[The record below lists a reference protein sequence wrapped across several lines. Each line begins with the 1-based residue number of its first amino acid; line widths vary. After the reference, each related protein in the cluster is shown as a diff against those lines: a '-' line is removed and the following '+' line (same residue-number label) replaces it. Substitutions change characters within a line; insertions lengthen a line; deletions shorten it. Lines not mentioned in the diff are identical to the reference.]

1 MLTPRISGFKR
12 FGFLAANDIDV
23 AFSNCGLTGNIC
35 LTDSTWL
42 AVIFLVT
49 DWLIRLGLSV
59 RVIVRRLPVG
69 TSLAWLFVL
78 LATPLLGV
86 VAYLLIGELRLG
98 SRRAKMAAKLAPL
111 YQAWCEELQARS
123 HVDWDVAG
131 QDAEPVAQLV
141 QNSLG
146 LPPQSG
152 NAYTLLGRWDE
163 ALDAVIR
170 DIDAARR
177 SCHLAFYIWNA
188 GGKADDV
195 AEALLRAA
203 ARGVSCLV
211 LLDDVGSRPFLR
223 GPWPQRLREAGIQ
236 VVAALPASLWRL
248 AFTRYDLRLH
258 RKLVLVDCKIAYT
271 GSLNLVD
278 PRHFKQNA
286 GVGQWVDAM
295 VRVQGPVVEPLA
307 ILFLGD
313 WAFATGI
320 ADERLRELSD
330 VHPVRPV
337 GPTAM
342 QVIPSGPGQ
351 EGGRVDQVLL
361 TTIYRAR
368 RRIVLTSPYFI
379 PHEPLLAALIG
390 AAQRGVDVELVIPER
405 VDSRLAHH
413 AGRAFLRDLVAAG
426 VRVHLFRDGLLHTK
440 SVLIDDSWSL
450 FGSLNLDPRS
460 MFLNF
465 ELTLAIYDRDFAAN
479 LARLQDSYIARSRP
493 LEFQECQNQPFL
505 TRFVQ
510 DLCRLFEPLL

>member
-1 MLTPRISGFKR
+1 M
-12 FGFLAANDIDV
+12 N
-23 AFSNCGLTGNIC
+23 
-35 LTDSTWL
+35 DSTWL
-42 AVIFLVT
+42 AMAFLIA
-49 DWLIRLGLSV
+49 DWVIRLGLSI

-78 LATPLLGV
+78 LVTPLFGAL
-86 VAYLLIGELRLG
+86 AYLLIGELRLG
-98 SRRAKMAAKLAPL
+98 SGRARMAARLAPL
-111 YQAWCEELQARS
+111 YQAWCAELQARS
-123 HVDWDVAG
+123 HVDWDAATL
-131 QDAEPVAQLV
+131 DAEPVAQLV

-170 DIDAARR
+170 DIDSARR

-211 LLDDVGSRPFLR
+211 LLDDVGSRTFLR
-223 GPWPQRLREAGIQ
+223 GPWPERLRSAGVQ

-258 RKLVLVDCKIAYT
+258 RKLVVVDGKVAYT

-278 PRHFKQNA
+278 PRHFKQDA

-307 ILFLGD
+307 ILFLSD

-320 ADERLRELSD
+320 ADERLREVSD
-330 VHPVRPV
+330 VHPVRPA
-337 GPTAM
+337 GTAAM
-342 QVIPSGPGQ
+342 QVIPSGPDRD
-351 EGGRVDQVLL
+351 GGRVDQVLL
-361 TTIYRAR
+361 TALYRAR

-390 AAQRGVDVELVIPER
+390 AAQRGVMVEVIIPER
-405 VDSRLAHH
+405 VDSWLAHH

-426 VRVHLFRDGLLHTK
+426 VRVHLFRGGLLHTK
-440 SVLIDDSWSL
+440 SVLIDDAWSL

-460 MFLNF
+460 LFLNF
-465 ELTLAIYDRDFAAN
+465 ELTLAVYDRDFSAE
-479 LARLQDSYIARSRP
+479 LDRLQASYLAQSRP
-493 LEFQECQNQPFL
+493 LELAECLKQSFPARL
-505 TRFVQ
+505 IQ
-510 DLCRLFEPLL
+510 DTARLLEPLL

>member
-1 MLTPRISGFKR
+1 MPDEDS
-12 FGFLAANDIDV
+12 
-23 AFSNCGLTGNIC
+23 S

-42 AVIFLVT
+42 AVMIFVI

-86 VAYLLIGELRLG
+86 LAYLLIGELRLG
-98 SRRAKMAAKLAPL
+98 SRRARMAAKLAPL

-123 HVDWDVAG
+123 HVDWEVAG
-131 QDAEPVAQLV
+131 REAEPVAQLV
-141 QNSLG
+141 QASLG

-152 NAYTLLGRWDE
+152 NAFSLLGRWDE
-163 ALDAVIR
+163 ALDAIIR

-188 GGKADDV
+188 GGKADEV

-203 ARGVSCLV
+203 ARGVSCLL

-223 GPWPQRLREAGIQ
+223 GPWPVRLRAAGIQ
-236 VVAALPASLWRL
+236 VVAALPASFWRL
-248 AFTRYDLRLH
+248 PFTRFDLRLH
-258 RKLVLVDCKIAYT
+258 RKLVLVDCKVAYT

-295 VRVQGPVVEPLA
+295 VRVRGPVVEPLA
-307 ILFLGD
+307 ILFLSD
-313 WAFATGI
+313 WAFATEI
-320 ADERLRELSD
+320 ADERLREVSD
-330 VHPVRPV
+330 VHPVRPA
-337 GPTAM
+337 GSAAM
-342 QVIPSGPGQ
+342 QVIPSGPGL

-368 RRIVLTSPYFI
+368 NRIVLTSPYFI

-390 AAQRGVDVELVIPER
+390 AAQRGVAVELVIPER
-405 VDSRLAHH
+405 VDSWLAHN
-413 AGRAFLRDLVAAG
+413 AGRAFLRDLLAAG
-426 VRVHLFRDGLLHTK
+426 VRVHLFRGGLLHTK
-440 SVLIDDSWSL
+440 SVLVDDTWGL

-460 MFLNF
+460 LFLNF
-465 ELTLAIYDRDFAAN
+465 ELTLAIYDREFSRELN
-479 LARLQDSYIARSRP
+479 RLQVSYIAQSRP
-493 LEFQECQNQPFL
+493 LELAECLSQSFPQRL
-505 TRFVQ
+505 IQ
-510 DLCRLFEPLL
+510 DTARLLEPLL

>member
-1 MLTPRISGFKR
+1 ML
-12 FGFLAANDIDV
+12 
-23 AFSNCGLTGNIC
+23 
-35 LTDSTWL
+35 DSTWF
-42 AVIFLVT
+42 AIAILVA
-49 DWLIRLGLSV
+49 DWVIRLGLSI

-78 LATPLLGV
+78 LVTPLFGAL
-86 VAYLLIGELRLG
+86 AYLLIGELRLG
-98 SRRAKMAAKLAPL
+98 SHRARMAARLAPL
-111 YQAWCEELQARS
+111 YQTWCVELQARS
-123 HVDWDVAG
+123 HVDWDAATLE
-131 QDAEPVAQLV
+131 AEPVAQLV

-163 ALDAVIR
+163 ALEAVIR
-170 DIDAARR
+170 DIDSARR

-188 GGKADDV
+188 GGKADEV
-195 AEALLRAA
+195 ADALLRAA

-223 GPWPQRLREAGIQ
+223 GPWPARLRSAGIQ

-258 RKLVLVDCKIAYT
+258 RKLVVVDGKVAYT

-278 PRHFKQNA
+278 PRHFKQDA

-307 ILFLGD
+307 ILFLSD

-320 ADERLRELSD
+320 ADERLREVSD
-330 VHPVRPV
+330 VHPVRPA
-337 GPTAM
+337 GTAAM

-361 TTIYRAR
+361 TTLYRAR

-390 AAQRGVDVELVIPER
+390 AAQRGVTVEVIIPER
-405 VDSRLAHH
+405 VDSWLAHH

-426 VRVHLFRDGLLHTK
+426 VRVQLFRGGLLHTK
-440 SVLIDDSWSL
+440 SVLIDDAWSL

-460 MFLNF
+460 LFLNF
-465 ELTLAIYDRDFAAN
+465 ELTLAVYDRDFSAE
-479 LARLQDSYIARSRP
+479 LDRLQAGYVALSRP
-493 LEFQECQNQPFL
+493 LELAECLSQSFP
-505 TRFVQ
+505 TRLIQ
-510 DLCRLFEPLL
+510 DTARLLEPLL